1 MDYKTIIDLISK
13 KYKEILNENLV
24 GIYLH
29 GSIAL
34 NCFNWEK
41 SDIDFIVVVN
51 EKLSQEIKLNL
62 LQVLEDLRLEA
73 PKKGLEMS
81 VVLKEYC
88 TNFKYPTLYE
98 LHYSN
103 QWLEKYLENPL
114 SLCGEEIKI
123 DKDLAAH
130 FTIIKYVGSVVYGQ
144 PIEEVFGKVPKEN
157 YIDSIKCDIED
168 AKVEII
174 HNPVY
179 IVLNLCRVL
188 AYIKEDLIL
197 SKEQG
202 GVWGLK
208 NLPREYCNI
217 LNDALN
223 SYRTDI
229 IMNVNKKEA
238 EIFCDYM
245 ICEIFTRGN
254 K

>member
-41 SDIDFIVVVN
+41 SDIDFIIVIN
-51 EKLSQEIKLNL
+51 EKLSQETKLL
-62 LQVLEDLRLEA
+62 LLKILGDLRLEA

-88 TNFKYPTLYE
+88 TNFKYPTPYE

-208 NLPREYCNI
+208 NLPREHCNI

-229 IMNVNKKEA
+229 IMNINKKEA

-245 ICEIFTRGN
+245 IWEIFTRSN

>member
-1 MDYKTIIDLISK
+1 MDYKTIMDLISK
-13 KYKEILNENLV
+13 KYKGILNYNLV

-51 EKLSQEIKLNL
+51 ERLSQETKLQL
-62 LQVLEDLRLEA
+62 LKALEDLRLEA

-81 VVLKEYC
+81 IVLKEYC
-88 TNFKYPTLYE
+88 TNFKYPTPYE
-98 LHYSN
+98 LHYSK

-130 FTIIKYVGSVVYGQ
+130 FTIIRHAGIVLYGQ
-144 PIEEVFGKVPKEN
+144 QISEVFGKVPKEN
-157 YIDSIKCDIED
+157 YIDSIKGDIED
-168 AKVEII
+168 AKIEIMD
-174 HNPVY
+174 NPMY

-188 AYIKEDLIL
+188 AYIKEDLII

-202 GVWGLK
+202 ALWGLE
-208 NLPREYCNI
+208 NLPKEYSNI
-217 LNDALN
+217 LKDALI

-229 IMNVNKKEA
+229 IMNINKNEA
-238 EIFCDYM
+238 RSFCDYM
-245 ICEIFTRGN
+245 LDKIFN
-254 K
+254 

>member
-1 MDYKTIIDLISK
+1 MDYKTIMGLISK
-13 KYKEILNENLV
+13 KYKEILNDNLV

-41 SDIDFIVVVN
+41 SDIDFIVVIN
-51 EKLSQEIKLNL
+51 ERLSQETKLQL

-88 TNFKYPTLYE
+88 VSFKYPTPYE

-114 SLCGEEIKI
+114 FLCGEEIKT

-130 FTIIKYVGSVVYGQ
+130 FTIIRHVGIALYGQ
-144 PIEEVFGKVPKEN
+144 SIEEVFRKVPKEN
-157 YIDSIKCDIED
+157 YIDSIKGDIED
-168 AKVEII
+168 AKIEIMD
-174 HNPVY
+174 NSMY

-188 AYIKEDLIL
+188 AYIKEDLII

-202 GVWGLK
+202 ALWGLE
-208 NLPREYCNI
+208 NLPKEYSNI
-217 LNDALN
+217 LKDALN

-229 IMNVNKKEA
+229 IMNINKNEA
-238 EIFCDYM
+238 RSFCDYM
-245 ICEIFTRGN
+245 LDKIFN
-254 K
+254 